1 MEKYI
6 DTFNIISLIITIAL
20 FIGWIKSPPELFT
33 QFSYIVKIVVG
44 LILVYKF
51 NDFVKPKPF
60 TSIDKKI
67 CFLAGTYILFFTIG
81 DYIKNVSVDVAD
93 AVKIVT

>member
-6 DTFNIISLIITIAL
+6 DAFNLISILLTIAL
-20 FIGWIKSPPELFT
+20 FVGFIQSTPEVFVKL
-33 QFSYIVKIVVG
+33 SYIVKIIVG

-60 TSIDKKI
+60 TTMDKKI
-67 CFLAGTYILFFTIG
+67 CFLAGTYILLFTLG
-81 DYIKNVSVDVAD
+81 DYIKT
-93 AVKIVT
+93 ITPLL

>member
-6 DTFNIISLIITIAL
+6 DAFNLISILLTIAL
-20 FIGWIKSPPELFT
+20 FVGFIKSTPEVFVKL
-33 QFSYIVKIVVG
+33 SYVVKIIVG

-60 TSIDKKI
+60 TSMDKKI
-67 CFLAGTYILFFTIG
+67 CFLAGTYILLFTLG
-81 DYIKNVSVDVAD
+81 DYIKT
-93 AVKIVT
+93 VTSTLL